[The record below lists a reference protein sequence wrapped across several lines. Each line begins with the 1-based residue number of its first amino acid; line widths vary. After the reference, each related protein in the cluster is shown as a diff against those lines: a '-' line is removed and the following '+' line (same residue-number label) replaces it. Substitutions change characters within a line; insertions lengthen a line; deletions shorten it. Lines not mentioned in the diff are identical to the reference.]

1 MDNTQELLKEY
12 EERIAQLLRD
22 NEALQKTNDQLLE
35 QTRELNQNVANLTET
50 VEYLTRKLFG
60 KSREKTEDPNQLNFF
75 NEAEVTADEASPEPS
90 VEEVKGYQRERKPKS
105 TRKDS
110 YDGLPA
116 REVLCEL
123 SRKDRICP
131 LCGEQMEV
139 VGKKFVREE
148 LEIIPA
154 KVQLV
159 RYYQEVAACP
169 KCKKEDD
176 EFVTVAA
183 ETPTPLMKHSPASY
197 SSVAWVMYQKYAMAL
212 TLYRMEQDWLQKG
225 VKLYRQTMARW
236 VIYCAMHYLKPV
248 FDRLHEYLLE
258 RDILHADEVPCQVLK
273 EPGRKAEAKSYMWIY
288 LTGNDGG
295 PGIVLYDYHP
305 GRKGEYAKEFL
316 RGFHG
321 YVHCDGYSGYNT
333 PEDIE
338 RVGCYAHLRR
348 KFYDAIPIK
357 KDADSRKLP
366 AEVGVE
372 YCDRLFE
379 LERLYKDKSAEERKA
394 LRLKEEKPI
403 VDNLYRWVNGLHP
416 VRGSKLATAVT
427 YAKNQR
433 ANLENYFKDGRL
445 ELSNSAAERKAKS
458 YVIGRKN
465 FLFHDTVEGAEASA
479 IVYSMVETAKANSL
493 NIYSYLEL
501 LLMYMPDYV
510 DEPEGIEDM
519 MPWSEFMQKNCPK
532 VEYPVREIQP
542 KK

>member
-169 KCKKEDD
+169 KCKSEDD

-183 ETPTPLMKHSPASY
+183 ETPTPLMKHSLASY
-197 SSVAWVMYQKYAMAL
+197 SSVAWVMYQKYAMAM

-236 VIYCAMHYLKPV
+236 VIYCALHYLKPV

-316 RGFHG
+316 KGFRG

-394 LRLKEEKPI
+394 LMLKEEKPI
-403 VDNLYRWVNGLHP
+403 VDNFYRWVNGLHP
-416 VRGSKLATAVT
+416 VNGSKLAAAVT

-433 ANLENYFKDGRL
+433 TNLENYFKDGRL

-493 NIYSYLEL
+493 NIYTYLEL
-501 LLMYMPDYV
+501 LLMYMPDYIN
-510 DEPEGIEDM
+510 EPEGIEDM